1 MRASAGGA
9 TPLSP
14 RSALVHSPLVS
25 DDIVVQQDGPIA
37 TVILNRPRMRNAINL
52 AMWAEIARLTEGF
65 VRDDS
70 VRAVVYRGAGTEAFA
85 SGADITEFPES
96 RKDVETAQRYNATTA
111 AAYAAVR
118 ECAKPTIALIH
129 GFCMGGAMGLAMA
142 CDLRFAAEG
151 SKFGIPAARL
161 SIVYPPEAIGQL
173 VDLVG
178 PAYAKDILFSAR
190 TVSDREALAIGLIQ
204 RLVPPAELERT
215 TYDYLAL
222 VADNAPLSVRG
233 SKVAIEAYRAG
244 LSEENRARL
253 RTLSQQAVASEDYRE
268 GTRAFLEKRRPA
280 FRGR

>member
-1 MRASAGGA
+1 V
-9 TPLSP
+9 TLTP

-25 DDIVVQQDGPIA
+25 DDILVQQDGSIA

-65 VRDDS
+65 VKDDS

-96 RKDVETAQRYNATTA
+96 RKDVETSQQYNATTA

-173 VDLVG
+173 VELVG

-244 LSEENRARL
+244 LGEENRARL
-253 RTLSQQAVASEDYRE
+253 RALSREAVASEDYRE
-268 GTRAFLEKRRPA
+268 GTRAFLEKRRPT

>member
-1 MRASAGGA
+1 MRGKVNRRVD
-9 TPLSP
+9 TSP
-14 RSALVHSPLVS
+14 LVHSPLVS

-52 AMWAEIARLTEGF
+52 AMWAELARLTEGF

-96 RKDVETAQRYNATTA
+96 RKDVETSQRYNATTA

-244 LSEENRARL
+244 LGEENRARL
-253 RTLSQQAVASEDYRE
+253 RALSLEAVASEDYRE
-268 GTRAFLEKRRPA
+268 GTRAFLEKRRPT

>member
-1 MRASAGGA
+1 VRASAGGA

-268 GTRAFLEKRRPA
+268 GTRAFLEKRRPT
-280 FRGR
+280 FRGH

>member
-1 MRASAGGA
+1 MIGGSPTA
-9 TPLSP
+9 TTLTT
-14 RSALVHSPLVS
+14 RSALVHSPFVS
-25 DDIVVQQDGPIA
+25 DDILVQQDGSIA

-96 RKDVETAQRYNATTA
+96 RKDVETSQRYNATTA

-178 PAYAKDILFSAR
+178 PAYAKDILLSAR

-244 LSEENRARL
+244 LTEENRARL

-268 GTRAFLEKRRPA
+268 GTRAFLEKRRPM

>member
-1 MRASAGGA
+1 M
-9 TPLSP
+9 TLTP

-25 DDIVVQQDGPIA
+25 DDILVQQDGSIA

-52 AMWAEIARLTEGF
+52 AMWAEIARVTEGF
-65 VRDDS
+65 VKDDS

-85 SGADITEFPES
+85 SGADISEFPES
-96 RKDVETAQRYNATTA
+96 RKDVETSQRYNATTA

-151 SKFGIPAARL
+151 SRFGIPAARL

-244 LSEENRARL
+244 LTEQNRARL
-253 RTLSQQAVASEDYRE
+253 RALSLEAVAGEDYRE